1 MLAVLKLSNLTA
13 VSALFQQATASTA
26 ENSGKNTHNVKN
38 IATIRC
44 LKNDKLLTHRKKEI
58 FRSKTFKNLHKN
70 TPSDFHCYFRARAC
84 DIAHAQM
91 GIVLNRKW
99 IERTSVSLVGEAHFL
114 QNVTHEVGGLE
125 HILSWWKWLSCI
137 RDLFLSTQARSQNMS
152 PMHRHL
158 LSVVPQP
165 VMTGVWKHVARN
177 ECTKLQFN
185 KRNASK
191 KTRRISSMKWKFKIM
206 LF

>member
-1 MLAVLKLSNLTA
+1 MLKLSNLTA

-44 LKNDKLLTHRKKEI
+44 SKNYKLLTHRKKEI

-114 QNVTHEVGGLE
+114 QNVAHEVGGLE
-125 HILSWWKWLSCI
+125 HILSQ
-137 RDLFLSTQARSQNMS
+137 FLDENDFRV
-152 PMHRHL
+152 
-158 LSVVPQP
+158 SVTFFFPLRQEAKTWVQYIA
-165 VMTGVWKHVARN
+165 TCW
-177 ECTKLQFN
+177 
-185 KRNASK
+185 ASSHN
-191 KTRRISSMKWKFKIM
+191 R
-206 LF
+206 